1 MPGGELRAPR
11 PMSSLVDLPAHALAA
26 AIRAGDVSCREVM
39 HAFLARID
47 AVNPRHNA
55 IVSLRDGDELL
66 READGCDALLARRDP
81 GDAPPTFLF
90 GLPQAIKDMVA
101 TAGLRTTLGS
111 PLLRDFVP
119 AADALLAARMKAAGC
134 IVVGKTNTPE
144 FGLGSHTF
152 NEVFGAT
159 RNAYDATKSAGG
171 SSGGAA
177 VALALRMLPVADGS
191 DSMGS
196 LRNPAAWNNVF
207 GFRPS
212 AGRVPAVPAR
222 DIWVTHFST
231 DGPMARNVRDLALL
245 LDVQAGHDARAP
257 LSLASEPS
265 FAARLADDADERPAR
280 RRIGWLGDLGG
291 HLAFDDGILAACAEG
306 LARLESTGCAVERMA
321 LGFSPERVW
330 DAWLVLRW
338 WLVHARIA
346 PFLETPENRSL
357 IKPEALWEHDQGARL
372 TGPRVMAAS
381 IERSAFYQHVLRLFD
396 RVDFLALPT
405 TQVWPFPVEE
415 RWPKEIAGR
424 TMDTYHRWM
433 EVVVIATFAGLP
445 CVSVPVGFNGA
456 GLPMGMQLIGRPRGD
471 LDLLRL
477 AQAYEDAAGDVLAIR
492 P

>member
-1 MPGGELRAPR
+1 
-11 PMSSLVDLPAHALAA
+11 MSSLVDLPAHALGA

-39 HAFLARID
+39 QAFLARID

-55 IVSLRDGDELL
+55 IVSLRDGDDLL
-66 READGCDALLARRDP
+66 READARDAVLARRDP
-81 GDAPPTFLF
+81 GDAPPLFLF
-90 GLPQAIKDMVA
+90 GLPQAIKDMVE

-119 AADALLAARMKAAGC
+119 AADALLVKRMKAAGC

-159 RNAYDATKSAGG
+159 RNAYDASKSAGG

-177 VALALRMLPVADGS
+177 VAIALRMLPVADGS

-222 DIWVTHFST
+222 DVWVSHFAT
-231 DGPMARNVRDLALL
+231 EGPMARNVRDLALL

-257 LSLASEPS
+257 LSLASEAS
-265 FAARLADDADERPAR
+265 FAARLGDDPVARPAPP
-280 RRIGWLGDLGG
+280 RIGWLGDLGG
-291 HLAFDDGILAACAEG
+291 HLAFDDGILAACASG
-306 LARLESTGCAVERMA
+306 LARLESTGCAVEPMA

-346 PFLETPENRSL
+346 PFLETPANRSL

-372 TGPRVMAAS
+372 SAPRVMAAS
-381 IERSAFYQHVLRLFD
+381 IGRSAFYQHVLTLFD

-424 TMDTYHRWM
+424 AMDTYHRWM

-456 GLPMGMQLIGRPRGD
+456 GLPTGMQLIGRPRGD
-471 LDLLRL
+471 LALLRL
-477 AQAYEDAAGDVLAIR
+477 AQVYEDAAADVLALR